1 MTRTRATR
9 TVLAVPGHRMK
20 MLQSA
25 AASAADAVFIDLEDA
40 VPPES
45 KRDALACAVQA
56 IDALDWGD
64 KRLLVRVNAGV
75 DGVAAE
81 EVATLAREAA
91 RLDALLVP
99 KVESVATLHEVER
112 LLREQRG
119 ARAPLAVEAL
129 IETARGIV
137 GVDAIAAA
145 GGALAALHFGVG
157 DFSASIGARNVEI
170 GGTHPGYALTL
181 KTEAGS
187 YTTTALDLWTYPMMR
202 LLVAAR
208 AFGLRAIDG
217 PCGAFRDPVL
227 TRAWA
232 LKAAAMGYDG
242 KQVIHPEQ
250 IEPTRQAFSPTPA
263 ELEDARRTIAALEA
277 AQAAGLA
284 AVSLDGKLVDFANVR
299 MAERILAMADAGNV
313 KSRAGAS

>member
-1 MTRTRATR
+1 MSTKITR

-40 VPPES
+40 VPLDKKAE
-45 KRDALACAVQA
+45 ALACAVQA
-56 IDALDWGD
+56 LNELDWGA
-64 KRLLVRVNAGV
+64 KWVSVRINAGA
-75 DGVAAE
+75 DGVAAQ
-81 EVATLAREAA
+81 EVATLARDAK

-99 KVESVATLHEVER
+99 KVENVATVHDVARLLGERSVAI
-112 LLREQRG
+112 
-119 ARAPLAVEAL
+119 EAL

-137 GVDAIAAA
+137 NVDSIAAA
-145 GGALAALHFGVG
+145 SERLVALHFGVG
-157 DFSASIGARNVEI
+157 DFSASIGARNVDI

-181 KTEAGS
+181 KNDAGS
-187 YTTTALDLWTYPMMR
+187 YSTTALDLWTYPMMR

-217 PCGAFRDPVL
+217 PCGAFRDLVL

-232 LKAAAMGYDG
+232 LKAAAMGFDG
-242 KQVIHPEQ
+242 KQVIHPDQ
-250 IEPTRQAFSPTPA
+250 IEPTRAAFSPTEA
-263 ELEDARRTIAALEA
+263 EIRDAQRTIEALEA

-284 AVSLDGKLVDFANVR
+284 AVSLDGKLVDYANIR
-299 MAERILAMADAGNV
+299 MAERVLAMANA
-313 KSRAGAS
+313 